1 MGKSIQFLPEIDR
14 VQNVHSRSGVR
25 KKLHLRIVFLT
36 AIAAILVLL
45 AGCAQTTD
53 KGQKPL
59 SGEQIEFV
67 NQNTED
73 YPIRPLPNGF
83 SMELKSVIPVSN
95 TVYVIFGLT
104 APENMDFSD
113 VLDIRS
119 DASLAFPGLQAMP
132 SASDLPANISYDVMD
147 DGDGKQNTLKIVI
160 RIHPVMRQGTDSVF
174 GPGKTCE
181 IVFKNIVKLG
191 HDREYEQELLTTG
204 YAGQAGCVFTPEEA
218 ERVHPEVLLVSGE
231 WKFVID
237 LAEADSGEIELL
249 ETPVSAKVW
258 VIRNGAGDFEAI
270 DAIENVTLTSV
281 RVTPIRVE
289 ISFAI
294 PEPSDTFS
302 CLLID
307 TAGFPSPPGTDAIDH
322 KDVCLVLK
330 DGTDISLFQSE
341 GANDTAILVTD
352 SPVVLGEIAYMQLSD
367 GTKLHAK

>member
-1 MGKSIQFLPEIDR
+1 MGKSIQFLPAIDR

-174 GPGKTCE
+174 GPGKP
-181 IVFKNIVKLG
+181 VKLFL
-191 HDREYEQELLTTG
+191 R
-204 YAGQAGCVFTPEEA
+204 
-218 ERVHPEVLLVSGE
+218 
-231 WKFVID
+231 
-237 LAEADSGEIELL
+237 
-249 ETPVSAKVW
+249 
-258 VIRNGAGDFEAI
+258 
-270 DAIENVTLTSV
+270 
-281 RVTPIRVE
+281 
-289 ISFAI
+289 
-294 PEPSDTFS
+294 
-302 CLLID
+302 
-307 TAGFPSPPGTDAIDH
+307 
-322 KDVCLVLK
+322 
-330 DGTDISLFQSE
+330 
-341 GANDTAILVTD
+341 IL
-352 SPVVLGEIAYMQLSD
+352 
-367 GTKLHAK
+367 